1 MEPRGSKAGISKPKR
16 DYRLM
21 ITIITI
27 VLITAIV
34 TLLRLPAI
42 ENFDLFDVTILPMF
56 NAIFNGL
63 AFIFLVIALIAIM
76 RGNVKV
82 HMRFIYAALVSTA
95 LFLINYV
102 VFHFIASATSFGGE
116 GVIVYVYYFILIS
129 HIILAMAT
137 IPLVLTSVTRAWNM
151 ENERHK
157 KIARWTMPIW
167 MYVSLT
173 GIVVYLLIRPYY

>member
-1 MEPRGSKAGISKPKR
+1 
-16 DYRLM
+16 M
-21 ITIITI
+21 I
-27 VLITAIV
+27 L
-34 TLLRLPAI
+34 
-42 ENFDLFDVTILPMF
+42 
-56 NAIFNGL
+56 
-63 AFIFLVIALIAIM
+63 IM
-76 RGNVKV
+76 RGYFRTLFQFTYVA
-82 HMRFIYAALVSTA
+82 IVSSA

-157 KIARWTMPIW
+157 KIARWTMPSW

-173 GIVVYLLIRPYY
+173 GIVVYLLIRPYYY